1 MINRL
6 VMSELSA
13 SIRAENITKG
23 VNTLTQYCE
32 MINYLLIE
40 H

>member
-1 MINRL
+1 MIDSL

-13 SIRAENITKG
+13 SVTAENITMG
-23 VNTLTQYCE
+23 MIILTQYCG